1 MDNPETLATLSTKQR
16 TKVDKYK
23 HNIENDEQ
31 HGRHPPKKTGV
42 NPGAREG

>member
-1 MDNPETLATLSTKQR
+1 MDNPETLETLNTKQR
-16 TKVDKYK
+16 TGVEKYK

-31 HGRHPPKKTGV
+31 HGPPKKPGV